1 MQKTSYFSLFY
12 AYKKNVLVLGEN
24 TFQMNKH
31 DLVITRQKIPY
42 SIDNESVISF
52 FFQEDFIDD
61 LFISQIGDC
70 RIIYEFLN
78 LETSRQEYL
87 YFRTSKQEDIQH
99 YMFLLNKQYKEKG
112 FQRDKL
118 VHLLLVGLLTTLDTY
133 RQTCLIIQNS
143 TMISS
148 NRFGKI
154 MKYIGDHYATCSL
167 SEVAETFGY
176 HPDYLSQ
183 RFKIITGVTFS
194 EKLLSIRLEEAV
206 HLLEMSEMRIEEIAY
221 TIGFKDKS
229 WFMHKF
235 KEVYHMTPNQ
245 YRKLSKTKEKEEH

>member
-12 AYKKNVLVLGEN
+12 ANKKDALVLGEN
-24 TFQMNKH
+24 KFQMHKH
-31 DLVITRQKIPY
+31 DLIITRQNIPVSFDKE
-42 SIDNESVISF
+42 SITAF
-52 FFQEDFIDD
+52 FFDKEYFDD
-61 LFISQIGDC
+61 LFMSQIGDC
-70 RIIYEFLN
+70 RIIYEFFN
-78 LETSRQEYL
+78 LETCRQEYL
-87 YFRTSKQEDIQH
+87 FFRTSKQEDIQH
-99 YMFLLNKQYKEKG
+99 YMFLLNKQFKEKG

-194 EKLLSIRLEEAV
+194 EKLLSIRL
-206 HLLEMSEMRIEEIAY
+206 
-221 TIGFKDKS
+221 D
-229 WFMHKF
+229 
-235 KEVYHMTPNQ
+235 
-245 YRKLSKTKEKEEH
+245 

>member
-12 AYKKNVLVLGEN
+12 AKKKTILTLGD
-24 TFQMNKH
+24 TKFQMHKQ
-31 DLVITRQKIPY
+31 DLILTRQNIPY
-42 SIDNESVISF
+42 TCEEDNVVTF
-52 FFQEDFIDD
+52 FFKEDD
-61 LFISQIGDC
+61 LDELFMSQIGDC
-70 RIIYEFLN
+70 RIFYEFLIEIP
-78 LETSRQEYL
+78 LKQEHL
-87 YFRTSKQEDIQH
+87 YFRTSEVKDIQQ
-99 YMFLLNKQYKEKG
+99 YIFLLYEQYPKKG
-112 FQRDKL
+112 LQRDKL
-118 VHLLLVGLLTTLDTY
+118 VHLLLVGLLTTLDMH
-133 RQTCLIIQNS
+133 RQTTLIVQNS

-154 MKYIGDHYATCSL
+154 MKYIGDHYSTCTL

-194 EKLLSIRLEEAV
+194 EKLLAIRLEEAV
-206 HLLEMSEMRIEEIAY
+206 HLLEMSEMRIEDIAF

-235 KEVYHMTPNQ
+235 KEVYHVTPGV
-245 YRKLSKTKEKEEH
+245 YRRQIRHKHES